1 MYVKI
6 ENGSVSQYPY
16 SYYQLI
22 SDNPKT
28 SFPDVMP
35 DDQLDSWGV
44 FPVTPTTAPT
54 PAPGQ
59 IVEELTP
66 AEIGGVWTQ
75 QWIARAATQDET
87 DQKASDV
94 RTQRNELLYQCDW
107 TQLADSSVDKTAW
120 ANYRQQ
126 LRDVPQ
132 QAGFPWEV
140 VWPTP
145 PQ

>member
-59 IVEELTP
+59 VVEELTP

-75 QWIARAATQDET
+75 QWIARAATQAET

-94 RTQRNELLYQCDW
+94 RVQRNDLLAACDW
-107 TQLADSSVDKTAW
+107 TQLADAPGNSLNW
-120 ANYRQQ
+120 ANYRQA
-126 LRDVPQ
+126 LRNVPQ

-140 VWPTP
+140 VWPTA